1 MSFIIPAIWML
12 SGAAMPILYDNVKY
26 YLSSE
31 EIPEAPILQK
41 LEPINKTSKASK
53 MPTQEKGISEE
64 EIINIRRNLKPV
76 IIQSK
81 PIDEDQRI
89 ITRDT
94 LIQSKNRLRKVKT
107 DSI

>member
-31 EIPEAPILQK
+31 EIPQAPVLQK
-41 LEPINKTSKASK
+41 LEPINKTIKISK
-53 MPTQEKGISEE
+53 MPTQEKNISEE
-64 EIINIRRNLKPV
+64 EILTIRRNLKPV
-76 IIQSK
+76 VIQSK
-81 PIDEDQRI
+81 PVDEDQRI
-89 ITRDT
+89 ITQDT
-94 LIQSKNRLRKVKT
+94 LIESRSRLRKVKT